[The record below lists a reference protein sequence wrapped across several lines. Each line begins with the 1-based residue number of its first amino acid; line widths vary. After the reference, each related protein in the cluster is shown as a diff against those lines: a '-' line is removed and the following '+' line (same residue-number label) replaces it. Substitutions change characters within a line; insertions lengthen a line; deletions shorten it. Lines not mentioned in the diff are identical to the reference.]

1 MNNIK
6 FYISSN
12 PEALRNLNPVAS
24 IEAEFGDEIVEG
36 SKITLTHYSFGKNNR
51 APCVADVEEI
61 AFGNVVLNHFD
72 LNILGACMKLLGY
85 KSKLFRELFFWKS
98 VEYIDINGP
107 HRLFEFLND
116 DSISDFVEDCLNAFW
131 AWNSENNIIVNDELT
146 DGTDFINSAI
156 DVMNSIFA
164 FDEKLIERG
173 REWAD
178 EQNSLNEDSFISHC
192 KVGNYRIISRESDK
206 FVNHLY
212 STLDGVVGNI
222 IIAYNTDSNR
232 IIISRENNNIK
243 FNCYEFAKKLWED
256 KIEGSEDIANSLSGM
271 SSQDFYNA
279 LNILE
284 KS

>member
-61 AFGNVVLNHFD
+61 SFGNVVLNHFD

-173 REWAD
+173 REWVD

-222 IIAYNTDSNR
+222 IIAYNTGSNR